1 MRNKIDIFKSLE
13 VETIENI
20 RASRAHNTSRAY
32 KSDFKDFTFFCN
44 KINTAAIN
52 PELKNISIYLT
63 HLSKQNLKFSTIKRR
78 LVSIVM
84 ANRMKGYHIDTKN
97 PLIYENLKSI
107 RRKIGSKQTGKKPLS
122 IENLKKIVSAI
133 NKNQSININKKIRD
147 KAIILIGFSG
157 GFRRSELVALD
168 YQDIEFV
175 QEGMKITLNKSKTD
189 QYSEGFI
196 KAIPYFANNDFC
208 PVLALKNWFSCSS
221 IKEHSIFRKISK
233 SGKVLQTRLTD
244 QSVAL
249 ILKYH
254 MVSAEL
260 EPQNY
265 SGHSLRSGF
274 ATETAHSGAD
284 ERSIMSMTG
293 HKSTQMVRRYIKESN
308 LFQNN
313 ALNKIKL

>member
-1 MRNKIDIFKSLE
+1 MKNNIGIYKSLE

-20 RASRAHNTSRAY
+20 RSSRAYNTSRAY
-32 KSDFKDFTFFCN
+32 KSDFKDFTLFCN
-44 KINTAAIN
+44 KINAATIN

-122 IENLKKIVSAI
+122 IESLKKIVSTI
-133 NKNQSININKKIRD
+133 NKNQSINLNKKIRD
-147 KAIILIGFSG
+147 KALILVGFSG
-157 GFRRSELVALD
+157 GFRRSELVGLN

-175 QEGMKITLNKSKTD
+175 NEGVKILIRKSKTD
-189 QYSEGFI
+189 QYGEGFV
-196 KAIPYFANNDFC
+196 KALPYFSNSIFC
-208 PVLALKNWFSCSS
+208 PVLSLKKWLDTLT
-221 IKEHSIFRKISK
+221 IKNESIFKKISK
-233 SGKVLQTRLTD
+233 SGRILNNQLTD

-254 MVSAEL
+254 MCQANLDPS
-260 EPQNY
+260 NF

-274 ATETAHSGAD
+274 ATAAAESGAE
-284 ERSIMSMTG
+284 ERNIMVMTG
-293 HKSTQMVRRYIKESN
+293 HKSANMVRRYIKDVDR
-308 LFQNN
+308 FKNN
-313 ALNKIKL
+313 ALNKIKI